1 MKLYIVLVALL
12 LVLVQAIFSQPTLTQ
27 SLSDNNNLKR

>member
-1 MKLYIVLVALL
+1 MKLYVFIFAVVMI
-12 LVLVQAIFSQPTLTQ
+12 LVQTILSEATLTQ